1 MRSLHSVVWLIA
13 TIGALSALSATVREV
28 PDDYPQGINAAIN
41 DAVNGD
47 TISVWGEGD
56 PPYYYY
62 ENVNFLGK
70 GIFVVNRSFLPN
82 QVQYDSS
89 WDHV

>member
-1 MRSLHSVVWLIA
+1 MNIMRISFCVLTVLALFSVAEARQL
-13 TIGALSALSATVREV
+13 EV
-28 PDDYPQGINAAIN
+28 PELPYPQIQWAID
-41 DAVNGD
+41 DAQDGD
-47 TISVWGEGD
+47 TVSVWGYGD
-56 PPYYYY
+56 PPFTYY